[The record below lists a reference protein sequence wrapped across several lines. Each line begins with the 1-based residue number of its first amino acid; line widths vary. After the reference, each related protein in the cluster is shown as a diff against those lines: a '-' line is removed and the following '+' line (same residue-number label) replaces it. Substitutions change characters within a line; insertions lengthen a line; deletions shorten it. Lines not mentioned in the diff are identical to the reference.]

1 MKVVILAGGLGTRL
15 SEETVSKPKPMV
27 EIGGKPIIWHLM
39 KLYSFFG
46 INDFIICCGYKG
58 YIIKEYFS
66 NYFLHNSDIKV
77 DLKKNDLSIIR
88 DNVEPWNISLVDTGD
103 ETMTGGRLLRVKEY
117 LSGEDSFC
125 FTYGD
130 GLSNVNINKLI
141 EFHNSHNKKATL
153 TAVHAPGRFGALGID
168 KDNVNSFNEK
178 PKGDGSMINGG
189 FFVLN
194 IEALDYISADKTIW
208 EKEPLENLAKDNQLS
223 AFKHDDF
230 WQPMDTLRDKNLLE
244 ELWRSNKAPWKL
256 WD

>member
-1 MKVVILAGGLGTRL
+1 M
-15 SEETVSKPKPMV
+15 
-27 EIGGKPIIWHLM
+27 
-39 KLYSFFG
+39 
-46 INDFIICCGYKG
+46 
-58 YIIKEYFS
+58 
-66 NYFLHNSDIKV
+66 
-77 DLKKNDLSIIR
+77 
-88 DNVEPWNISLVDTGD
+88 
-103 ETMTGGRLLRVKEY
+103 
-117 LSGEDSFC
+117 
-125 FTYGD
+125 
-130 GLSNVNINKLI
+130 NINKLI

-194 IEALDYISADKTIW
+194 IEALDYISADETIW

-244 ELWRSNKAPWKL
+244 ELWRSNKAPGNYGINTILEK
-256 WD
+256 

>member
-1 MKVVILAGGLGTRL
+1 M
-15 SEETVSKPKPMV
+15 
-27 EIGGKPIIWHLM
+27 
-39 KLYSFFG
+39 
-46 INDFIICCGYKG
+46 
-58 YIIKEYFS
+58 
-66 NYFLHNSDIKV
+66 
-77 DLKKNDLSIIR
+77 
-88 DNVEPWNISLVDTGD
+88 
-103 ETMTGGRLLRVKEY
+103 
-117 LSGEDSFC
+117 
-125 FTYGD
+125 
-130 GLSNVNINKLI
+130 NINKLI

-194 IEALDYISADKTIW
+194 IDVLNYITADETIW

-244 ELWRSNKAPWKL
+244 NLWRSNKAPWKL